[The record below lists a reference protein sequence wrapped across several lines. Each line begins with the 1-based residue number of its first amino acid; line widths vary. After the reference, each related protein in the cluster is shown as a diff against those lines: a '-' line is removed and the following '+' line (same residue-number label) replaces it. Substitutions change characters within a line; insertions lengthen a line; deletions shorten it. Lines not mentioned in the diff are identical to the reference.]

1 MPNEGWHGTSSTQEN
16 PERGTDLQSRTL
28 VAATAVA
35 AATASLVAGSGGA
48 STGPAQ
54 VRITDLQVGHRLV
67 LPADGGISGS
77 VEMIRQRLYKPGVTT
92 KPIGRSDLV
101 CTYLD
106 QRERSCTGTYFL
118 PKGSL
123 VVAGA
128 LESRLLYQI
137 AIIGGTGLFDNARG
151 TLTVTSTHLSPRREV
166 LLFRLTG

>member
-1 MPNEGWHGTSSTQEN
+1 M
-16 PERGTDLQSRTL
+16 QSRTL
-28 VAATAVA
+28 LAATAVA

-54 VRITDLQVGHRLV
+54 VRITDLQVSRHLIR
-67 LPADGGISGS
+67 PAGGGITGT
-77 VEMIRQRLYKPGVTT
+77 VEVVRQRLYKPGVTSR
-92 KPIGRSDLV
+92 PIGRSDLV

-106 QRERSCTGTYFL
+106 NRERSCMGTYFL

-128 LESRLLYQI
+128 LETRLLYEI
-137 AIIGGTGLFDNARG
+137 AIVGGTGLFDNARG
-151 TLTVTSTHLSPRREV
+151 TLTVTSTRLSPRREV